1 MSKSKYVI
9 LHLFLKGREGITMLK
24 LIGFYDYT
32 VILTYISLISSVY
45 GMTQAIHGD
54 YKEAIFCL
62 AFSGICDAFDGR
74 VARSKKNRTADE
86 RAFGIQLDSLC
97 DVICFGVY
105 PALICYLLGVRG
117 TIGLAIVF
125 YYCLCAVIRLAFFNV
140 MEEKRQKTEGGA
152 NKVYRGLPVTTI
164 SFILP
169 LFFWLQFLMSD
180 YVFLILLHGL
190 LILVG
195 TLFVL
200 DFPLK
205 KPDIKTILIAIAAVI
220 VTVFIIQTYTK
231 FKLPESSDESS
242 QIIGEIFEDET
253 KAP

>member
-1 MSKSKYVI
+1 
-9 LHLFLKGREGITMLK
+9 
-24 LIGFYDYT
+24 
-32 VILTYISLISSVY
+32 
-45 GMTQAIHGD
+45 
-54 YKEAIFCL
+54 
-62 AFSGICDAFDGR
+62 
-74 VARSKKNRTADE
+74 
-86 RAFGIQLDSLC
+86 
-97 DVICFGVY
+97 
-105 PALICYLLGVRG
+105 
-117 TIGLAIVF
+117 
-125 YYCLCAVIRLAFFNV
+125 

-205 KPDIKTILIAIAAVI
+205 KPDIKTILIAIVAVI

>member
-1 MSKSKYVI
+1 
-9 LHLFLKGREGITMLK
+9 MLK